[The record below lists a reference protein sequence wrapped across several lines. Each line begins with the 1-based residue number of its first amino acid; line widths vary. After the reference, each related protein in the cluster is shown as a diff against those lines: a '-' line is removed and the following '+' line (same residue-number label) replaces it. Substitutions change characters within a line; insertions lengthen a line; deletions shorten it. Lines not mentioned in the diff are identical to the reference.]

1 MRMTALLRGAQVRRD
16 LLNSL
21 QLVEL
26 VRFIAA
32 EVDSGAYPFVR
43 YELDERWHRRIYR
56 DWRVDVWLI
65 SWMPS
70 QGTQLHDHGGS
81 AGAFTVVRGQLTESR
96 ITRAARGAVLR
107 DRTLAA
113 GRSVGFD
120 ARYVHDVRNIAS
132 TAALSVHAYSPALE
146 SMSYYDI
153 EDGVLRKLAT
163 VITDDPEQ
171 EYQP

>member
-1 MRMTALLRGAQVRRD
+1 MTALLRSAQVRRD
-16 LLNSL
+16 LLNPI

-26 VRFIAA
+26 VRFVAD

-43 YELDERWHRRIYR
+43 YQLDQRWHRRIYR
-56 DWRVDVWLI
+56 DQRIDIWLI

-70 QGTQLHDHGGS
+70 QGTLLHDHGGS
-81 AGAFTVVRGQLTESR
+81 AGAFTVVRGRLTESR
-96 ITRAARGAVLR
+96 AAGSGHRAGELCH
-107 DRTLAA
+107 RTLAA

-120 ARYVHDVRNIAS
+120 ARHVHDVRNVAS
-132 TAALSVHAYSPALE
+132 AAALSVHAYSPPLT
-146 SMSYYDI
+146 SMSYYDV

-163 VITDDPEQ
+163 VVTDDPEQ